1 MKTDICI
8 DMVLSIGDKYLNYI
22 DSSSD
27 DLSQAYHE
35 CDMSALFNSENK
47 TLDISIFKEVSV
59 YLVRHKNKERNL
71 ERIAIDNNDIISII
85 YNTIS
90 DSCNL
95 AVKLGIW
102 GSSEDR
108 ILRAVDILV
117 NTAISRLYSTSNNI
131 TESKNSLDWMWGEAI
146 DDVHLGVFISEIE
159 NRTTNTSKPT
169 PICYYNTKNPVCID
183 DMVYIYDVQYPSI
196 IFEGI
201 VKEYRSEYRR
211 DVLEIVDTDTN
222 FISNFGGSYLVFPG
236 REDGL
241 EEAKQVIKE
250 KIDKMDKIL
259 VDTIHGFTDSL
270 KDNIIIS
277 ANPHD
282 KYCSTPTVKQL
293 SIYYNPTIDHA
304 DLVYSDNIDYMGK
317 ER

>member
-8 DMVLSIGDKYLNYI
+8 DMVLSIGGKYLNYI

-95 AVKLGIW
+95 AVKLGVW

-169 PICYYNTKNPVCID
+169 PIYYYNTKNPVCID

-211 DVLEIVDTDTN
+211 DVLEIVDIDTN

-236 REDGL
+236 REEGL

-282 KYCSTPTVKQL
+282 KYCSIPTVKQL

-304 DLVYSDNIDYMGK
+304 NLVYSDNIDYMGK